1 VDPAG
6 LSRSFGAEA
15 EAYERGRP
23 GWPVEVVDAVGLPR
37 DAAVLDLAA
46 GTGKLT
52 RVLERRFARVL
63 AVEPDAAMRARNP
76 GALEGR
82 AEEIPL
88 ADGSVDGVFVG
99 EAFHWFDT
107 PETVAEVAR
116 VLRPGGTLA
125 LLWNVALEHLVP
137 DDVWDGPPSG
147 QKRNRFETGEWRA
160 AFAGSPFGAF
170 EQASVDHEQTLTRA
184 ELVDYY
190 ASISWV
196 AALPQAERRARIER
210 FAAGLDRD
218 GYRRPLRAE
227 VHWARRA

>member
-1 VDPAG
+1 VPADLRAG
-6 LSRSFGAEA
+6 AFGSEA

-23 GWPVEVVDAVGLPR
+23 GYPPEVAAVGGLPPSAR
-37 DAAVLDLAA
+37 VLDLGS

-52 RVLERRFARVL
+52 RVLRGRFADVV
-63 AVEPDAAMRARNP
+63 AVEPDARMRRLDP
-76 GALEGR
+76 GALAGS
-82 AEEIPL
+82 AEAIPL
-88 ADGSVDGVFVG
+88 PDGSVDGVFVG